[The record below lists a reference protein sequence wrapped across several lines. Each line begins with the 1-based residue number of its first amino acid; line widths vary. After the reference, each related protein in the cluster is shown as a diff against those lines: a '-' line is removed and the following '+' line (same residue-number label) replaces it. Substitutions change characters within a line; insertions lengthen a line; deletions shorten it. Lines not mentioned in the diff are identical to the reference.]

1 MTSDDKFAT
10 AAHLYVLLRRKC
22 GRVVDTVWMAQS
34 TDYALEILRVAR
46 EQADAD
52 LTRLA
57 DRFEALIF
65 SEGATPE
72 PAAPA
77 APSDVGAGAAVA
89 KKYVGSLR

>member
-22 GRVVDTVWMAQS
+22 GRVIDTVWMAQN
-34 TDYALEILRVAR
+34 TDYALEVLRVTR

-52 LTRLA
+52 LSRLA
-57 DRFEALIF
+57 DRFEALMF
-65 SEGATPE
+65 GEGSVKEPIPVAVEQGTP
-72 PAAPA
+72 
-77 APSDVGAGAAVA
+77 VF